1 MVFEF
6 NTHFVQKK
14 IKKKQP
20 KTKNKIYFV
29 TLRLHFSFY
38 NKAWFNLNILEFGE
52 KVWKKF

>member
-14 IKKKQP
+14 KKTQ
-20 KTKNKIYFV
+20 TKNKTYFV

-38 NKAWFNLNILEFGE
+38 NKARFNLNILDFGE
-52 KVWKKF
+52 KV